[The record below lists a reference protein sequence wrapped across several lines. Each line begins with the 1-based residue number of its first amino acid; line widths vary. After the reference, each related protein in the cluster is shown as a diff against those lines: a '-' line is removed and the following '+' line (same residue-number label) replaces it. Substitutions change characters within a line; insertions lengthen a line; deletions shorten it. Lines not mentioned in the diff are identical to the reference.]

1 MSSKKLVAWLILS
14 ALLMGWMPI
23 ARAEEKFGEEGF
35 VEVKAGET
43 VPEDGLFFDYPA
55 LSKVMA
61 KQETKLSLLVLE
73 KETAVKKLNLD
84 IENISKKKDAEI
96 QINKETYEQ
105 LLKNKQE
112 RIDALILENK
122 WNSLYFVGGALIG
135 VVTSIVIF
143 YAAVQ
148 VAK

>member
-1 MSSKKLVAWLILS
+1 
-14 ALLMGWMPI
+14 
-23 ARAEEKFGEEGF
+23 
-35 VEVKAGET
+35 
-43 VPEDGLFFDYPA
+43 
-55 LSKVMA
+55 MA

>member
-23 ARAEEKFGEEGF
+23 AHAEEKFDEEGF
-35 VEVKAGET
+35 VELKAGET
-43 VPEDGLFFDYPA
+43 VTEDGLFFDYPA

-61 KQETKLSLLVLE
+61 KQETKLSLLALE

-84 IENISKKKDAEI
+84 IESISKKKDAEI